1 LTCPHPPL
9 ILYGTMMSTM
19 SILSAMIHMIP
30 LHLPLQSNPSLQLLP
45 LLVHPIVSNS
55 YVASPRCRSTHLS
68 HPIYLPRLSPG
79 SDATCE
85 GGEHYR
91 FYREMCEKNNVPA
104 VAKSPEMKETD
115 NMSMQSDLSSYVV
128 QSTSAPPF
136 QREGLLSYICEWIV
150 LDNQVRTWS
159 IFHILD
165 TYV

>member
-1 LTCPHPPL
+1 VPIWT
-9 ILYGTMMSTM
+9 LYTRQGSVSRAAKRCKGGGVSSASTYH
-19 SILSAMIHMIP
+19 ILSLQHVLIS
-30 LHLPLQSNPSLQLLP
+30 LYRSDRSLPAGAGFYRA
-45 LLVHPIVSNS
+45 SNS
-55 YVASPRCRSTHLS
+55 TSTLRAHFT
-68 HPIYLPRLSPG
+68 R
-79 SDATCE
+79 E

-115 NMSMQSDLSSYVV
+115 NMSVQSDLSSYVV
-128 QSTSAPPF
+128 RSTSAPPF

-150 LDNQVRTWS
+150 LDNQVCTWS